1 MKSIIVGVGVI
12 SMLAGSILL
21 ATGNEIGILLLTMGC
36 LSAITNKQ
44 RDETQISSK
53 GNNDNY

>member
-12 SMLAGSILL
+12 SMLAGAILL

-36 LSAITNKQ
+36 LSAITNK
-44 RDETQISSK
+44 
-53 GNNDNY
+53 

>member
-12 SMLAGSILL
+12 SMLAGVILL

-36 LSAITNKQ
+36 LSAITNK
-44 RDETQISSK
+44 
-53 GNNDNY
+53 